1 MKNFKGIILQI
12 LCVFSFIGFLASC
25 SGGGGG
31 SPADLSAYASSTWTT
46 YGGDL
51 ANTRFSS
58 LTQIDKTNVKNLQV
72 AWTFNT
78 QPSAAASNL
87 GYMQGNPIVYD
98 NKMFITDPGLTN
110 ELTQNVFAL
119 NAKTGDLIWRKAIP
133 LSARGTMLGYFLHLA
148 ANRGVAIGNG
158 RVYVST
164 VDASTWALDI
174 NTGDPITSFGTNG
187 KVSVGDVSQGHFISA
202 APIYVPASKVPSGG
216 IASGKDIIL
225 TGIAGSEHE
234 MRGFFKA
241 FDATTGQQLWTFN
254 TVPGPTDFGGNTWPT
269 LTGNFANPYLRGG
282 AAVWMNPSYDADTGI
297 IYMGTGNPN
306 PDLDGTHREGDNLFA
321 SSVLALNIKDG
332 TRAWHY
338 QMVHHDLW
346 DYDAAGPPVLF
357 DIVKNGITIKAV
369 GMAGKTGWFYILDRL
384 TGIPVFPCPES
395 PVPNSDFIN
404 ADGKREIVSPT
415 QPKCSSDNFVPQGGR
430 NIWVNN
436 ERKYIFPIFTP
447 PGSGKS
453 GTEGPN
459 YITTAISAFLDFLN
473 IPSPFGTTFSQLPS
487 DTKLIEP
494 SAQGGADWAATS
506 YSPLLNLA
514 FIGASVMP
522 MKFTAAASSAPI
534 GNASIFKVQL
544 GGYWTFPAELVPQES
559 GSLSA
564 MDVRTGKIEWQVNT
578 SYPNYTGS
586 CVTASNILFIGE
598 TENDPNNAGS
608 TISYFSAF
616 DATNGT
622 RLKRLRIPS
631 ATSAPCTTYSID
643 GKQYVAVATGASVIA
658 KGSGS
663 SYTVFTLS
671 GN

>member
-1 MKNFKGIILQI
+1 MKNSKRIILQI

-31 SPADLSAYASSTWTT
+31 SSNDLSAYASSTWTT

-58 LTQIDKTNVKNLQV
+58 LAQIDKTNVKNLQV

-110 ELTQNVFAL
+110 EFTQNVFAL

-357 DIVKNGITIKAV
+357 DIVKNGSTTKAV

-404 ADGKREIVSPT
+404 ADGKREVVSPT

-459 YITTAISAFLDFLN
+459 YITTAISTFFDFLN

-544 GGYWTFPAELVPQES
+544 GGYWTFPDELVPQES

-564 MDVRTGKIEWQVNT
+564 MDVRTGKIQWQVNT

-622 RLKRLRIPS
+622 RLNRVRIPS